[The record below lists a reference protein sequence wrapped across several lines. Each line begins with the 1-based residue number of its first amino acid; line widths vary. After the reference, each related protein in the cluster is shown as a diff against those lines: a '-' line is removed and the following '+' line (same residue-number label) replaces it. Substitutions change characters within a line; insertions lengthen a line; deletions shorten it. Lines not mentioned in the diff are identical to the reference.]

1 MPEETDGHGKNRGK
15 AARWEGGK
23 EGVKEGVKEGGR

>member
-23 EGVKEGVKEGGR
+23 DIKDMGI